1 MANNKSSRPERT
13 LIGGSLDI
21 PRMVSGLWQLAGG
34 HDQNVDV
41 KAAAKAMEPLIEAG
55 LDCFDM
61 ADHYGDAE
69 LVMGQHNLASTKKI
83 IAFTKWCPP
92 ENGVTSFENAEKAV
106 DLALERM
113 KQEKIQ
119 LMQYHAWDYT
129 DDSYIRNLEHLRTL
143 QKQGKIGMIGMT
155 NTDAA
160 HLELLINTGFKIT
173 TNQVSCSVIDRR
185 HVRGR
190 LASVCTEHDVGIL
203 AYGTLLGGY
212 LSEKWLGV
220 EEPEDETELNW
231 SLRKYLR
238 FINAAGGWSA
248 YQVVLQAL
256 STVAK
261 KHGVGISAVATRH
274 VLDLPAV
281 SAVIVGSRLSNTSDK
296 YTMSNLE
303 AFNFAL
309 DAEDRALIAKAQE
322 GLSDIPGDCGDEY
335 RRPPFLTAKGDLS
348 DHLKETDH
356 DVEIAKA
363 IAGGARVEYSSGSHW
378 EPIASYCRAVRTGN
392 TIRVSGTT
400 ANSPVSSIP
409 AIGGK
414 SARSQTVAILDIV
427 ARAIKAL
434 GGDLSDVVRTRI
446 FLQKEGDVEAVSLA
460 HGWAFKC
467 VGVRPSNTLVV
478 SGVIGD
484 EFLVEIEVEA
494 ELGCREV
501 HAPSG

>member
-1 MANNKSSRPERT
+1 MANNKSSKPERT

-41 KAAAKAMEPLIEAG
+41 EAAAKAMEPLIEAG

-69 LVMGQHNLASTKKI
+69 LVMGQHNSSSTKKM

-92 ENGVTSFENAEKAV
+92 ENGITTFENAEKAV

-113 KQEKIQ
+113 KQEKIE

-129 DDSYIRNLEHLRTL
+129 DDSYIQNLEHLRTL

-160 HLELLINTGFKIT
+160 HLELLINTGFKIA

-190 LASVCTEHDVGIL
+190 LVS
-203 AYGTLLGGY
+203 
-212 LSEKWLGV
+212 WLGV
-220 EEPEDETELNW
+220 EEPKDETELNW

-238 FINAAGGWSA
+238 FINAAGGWSS

-261 KHGVGISAVATRH
+261 KYGVGISAVATRH

-281 SAVIVGSRLSNTSDK
+281 SAVIVGSRLSSTSDK
-296 YTMSNLE
+296 YTVSNLE
-303 AFNFAL
+303 AFSFAL

-348 DHLKETDH
+348 DHLEETDH
-356 DVEIAKA
+356 DVKIAKA
-363 IAGGARVEYSSGSHW
+363 IAGGARIEYSSGSHW
-378 EPIASYCRAVRTGN
+378 EPIASYSRAIRTGN

-446 FLQKEGDVEAVSLA
+446 FLQKEEDVEAVSLA

-467 VGVRPSNTLVV
+467 AGIRPSNTLVV

-494 ELGCREV
+494 ELGYREV
-501 HAPSG
+501 VRI

>member
-1 MANNKSSRPERT
+1 MANNKASKPERT
-13 LIGGSLDI
+13 LIGGSIDI
-21 PRMVSGLWQLAGG
+21 PSMVSELWQLAGG

-55 LDCFDM
+55 LDCFDI
-61 ADHYGDAE
+61 ADHYGDA
-69 LVMGQHNLASTKKI
+69 VMGQHNLTSTKKM

-106 DLALERM
+106 GLALERM
-113 KQEKIQ
+113 KQEKME
-119 LMQYHAWDYT
+119 LMQFQIMRGT
-129 DDSYIRNLEHLRTL
+129 IR
-143 QKQGKIGMIGMT
+143 MI
-155 NTDAA
+155 
-160 HLELLINTGFKIT
+160 
-173 TNQVSCSVIDRR
+173 VSCSVIDRR

-190 LASVCTEHDVGIL
+190 LASVCTQHDVGIL

-220 EEPEDETELNW
+220 EEPKDETELNW

-238 FINAAGGWSA
+238 FINAAGGWSS

-281 SAVIVGSRLSNTSDK
+281 SAVIVGSRLSSTSDK
-296 YTMSNLE
+296 YTVSNLE
-303 AFNFAL
+303 AFSFAL
-309 DAEDRALIAKAQE
+309 DAEDKALIAKAQE
-322 GLSDIPGDCGDEY
+322 GLADIPGDCGDEY

-348 DHLKETDH
+348 DHLEETDH
-356 DVEIAKA
+356 DLKIAKA
-363 IAGGARVEYSSGSHW
+363 IAGGARIEYSSGSHW

-400 ANSPVSSIP
+400 ANSPVSSVP
-409 AIGGK
+409 ALGGK

-434 GGDLSDVVRTRI
+434 GGDMSDVVRTRI
-446 FLQKEGDVEAVSLA
+446 FLQKKEDVEAVSLA

-467 VGVRPSNTLVV
+467 VGFRPSNTLVV

-494 ELGCREV
+494 ELGYREV
-501 HAPSG
+501 VRI